1 MATKQESFDL
11 RHVLVIV
18 MLSVFALMFKVQP
31 TTVYARGNNDNDND
45 NDNDGEDQSCDT
57 SYPDVCIPSPPPDLN
72 CGDITD
78 KNFKVVSPDPHGF
91 DREVDGIGC
100 ETYS

>member
-1 MATKQESFDL
+1 MMNALIILLGLLALSF
-11 RHVLVIV
+11 
-18 MLSVFALMFKVQP
+18 
-31 TTVYARGNNDNDND
+31 TVEMITIRADASSDG
-45 NDNDGEDQSCDT
+45 DGEDQSCDT

-91 DREVDGIGC
+91 DREGDGIGC
-100 ETYS
+100 ET